1 MILRK
6 FIRINLIKISNRGE
20 AQVKKN
26 VTVLLLLLIA
36 LSLCSQ
42 TKDSELTFSPLKE
55 NEVLVVERK
64 KAPLL
69 WDLEVSVINSKTN
82 DKKVVG
88 IYTMFEGTAL
98 LNDSKNRLFFTAS
111 DENDF
116 CYLWYVNGEKGLI
129 QRLMNVSPSLAI
141 SNDGKYVTYYETYAQ
156 RKKANREIPK
166 ITLYNIDK
174 EEVIQEVI
182 LKNTTTSKLNI
193 MSLEYVNEEKKII
206 VEIGYDDVIVM
217 TEELFIPK
225 E

>member
-1 MILRK
+1 MILK
-6 FIRINLIKISNRGE
+6 KYIPISQIKISNRGE

-69 WDLEVSVINSKTN
+69 WDLEVSVINSKSN
-82 DKKVVG
+82 DKRVIG

-98 LNDSKNRLFFTAS
+98 LNDSMNRFFFTARDKDDNS
-111 DENDF
+111 L
-116 CYLWYVNGEKGLI
+116 LWYVNGEKGFIKKLFHI
-129 QRLMNVSPSLAI
+129 SPRFVI
-141 SNDGKYVTYYETYAQ
+141 SNDGKYLTYYETYAQ
-156 RKKANREIPK
+156 RKKANREISK

-182 LKNTTTSKLNI
+182 PKNTTTSKLNI
-193 MSLEYVNEEKKII
+193 MSLEYVNKEKKMI

>member
-1 MILRK
+1 MKRYVI
-6 FIRINLIKISNRGE
+6 F
-20 AQVKKN
+20 
-26 VTVLLLLLIA
+26 
-36 LSLCSQ
+36 LSLILITLSLFSQ
-42 TKDSELTFSPLKE
+42 AKDSESFFSPLE
-55 NEVLVVERK
+55 ESEILVFERK

-69 WDLEVSVINSKTN
+69 WNLEISVINSKTN

-98 LNDSKNRLFFTAS
+98 LNHSKNRLFFTAS
-111 DENDF
+111 DDDDF

-182 LKNTTTSKLNI
+182 PKNTTTSKLNI
-193 MSLEYVNEEKKII
+193 MSLEYVNKEKKII

>member
-1 MILRK
+1 MKRYVI
-6 FIRINLIKISNRGE
+6 F
-20 AQVKKN
+20 
-26 VTVLLLLLIA
+26 
-36 LSLCSQ
+36 LSLILITLSLFSQ
-42 TKDSELTFSPLKE
+42 AKDSESFFSPLE
-55 NEVLVVERK
+55 ESEILVFERK

-98 LNDSKNRLFFTAS
+98 LNHSKNRLFFTAS
-111 DENDF
+111 DDDDF

-174 EEVIQEVI
+174 EGVIQEVI
-182 LKNTTTSKLNI
+182 PKNTTTSKLNI
-193 MSLEYVNEEKKII
+193 MSLEYVNKEKKFI